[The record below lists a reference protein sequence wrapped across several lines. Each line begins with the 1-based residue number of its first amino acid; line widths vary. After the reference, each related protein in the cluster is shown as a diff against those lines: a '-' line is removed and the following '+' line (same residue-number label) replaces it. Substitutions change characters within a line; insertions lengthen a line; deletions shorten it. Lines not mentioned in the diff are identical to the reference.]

1 MHRNSKANFEEKLRA
16 QYLKRDPKN
25 NPLGGG
31 MTEGGEEKAV
41 RPWKE
46 LGLGEK
52 VRLPLRF
59 NVGHR
64 QRVSIDACVESW
76 TGRSSTRPL

>member
-1 MHRNSKANFEEKLRA
+1 
-16 QYLKRDPKN
+16 
-25 NPLGGG
+25 